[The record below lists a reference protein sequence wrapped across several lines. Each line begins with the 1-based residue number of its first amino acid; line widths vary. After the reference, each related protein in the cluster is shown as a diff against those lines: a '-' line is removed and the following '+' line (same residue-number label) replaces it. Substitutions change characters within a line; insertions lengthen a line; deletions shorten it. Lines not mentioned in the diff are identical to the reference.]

1 MKRTPSPLLAMLT
14 AGFVLLAD
22 GSGEAIGPT
31 ACAAEPAQPPVK
43 AGSHEGTGH
52 DRAAAPAAT
61 NKQSSDHGEG
71 DDDEHGRAIKLTA
84 QQLSEFG
91 IEVGSA
97 GPGPLDVAIE
107 LPAEIA
113 FNEDRLAH
121 VTPRVPGIVTR
132 VDKTLGDPVRAGD
145 TLAVM
150 QSRELAEAKAA
161 YLANVERLTLARAN
175 FERESGLW
183 RAKVT
188 AEQEYLEVKQALAE
202 AEIEKRSSEQKL
214 HALGFDDRYI
224 ERLPRQPEADLTI
237 VPLLAPLGGVIVE
250 RHATQGERISEDAP
264 AFIIADL
271 NSVWLNISVYPK
283 DLARVRIGQ
292 ELTVTLADGEQVR
305 GKIRFIAPNV
315 GEETRTARALAVL
328 DNAGGRLRPGSFVTA
343 RVAVDSQTARVRVPK
358 TALQTHDGNT
368 VVFVATEDG
377 FLPRP
382 VTTGG
387 SNGDYVEI
395 TGGLAKGERYVQTGA
410 FTLKAQTAKATF
422 GDGHGH

>member
-14 AGFVLLAD
+14 AGLVILAD
-22 GSGEAIGPT
+22 GSGGEIGRT
-31 ACAAEPAQPPVK
+31 ASAADPAQHPAN
-43 AGSHEGTGH
+43 AGSQDDNSH
-52 DRAAAPAAT
+52 DHATTPAAT
-61 NKQSSDHGEG
+61 GTQPSNHGEA
-71 DDDEHGRAIKLTA
+71 DDDEHGRAVKLTA
-84 QQLSEFG
+84 EQLSEFG
-91 IEVGSA
+91 IQVGSA
-97 GPGPLDVAIE
+97 GPGPLVVVIE

-113 FNEDRLAH
+113 FNGDRLAH

-132 VDKTLGDPVRAGD
+132 VDKTLGDLVRAGD

-150 QSRELAEAKAA
+150 QSRELAEVKSA

-188 AEQEYLEVKQALAE
+188 AEQEYLEAKQALAE

-224 ERLPRQPEADLTI
+224 EKLPRQPETDLTI
-237 VPLLAPLGGVIVE
+237 VPLLAPLSGVVVE
-250 RHATQGERISEDAP
+250 RHATRGERISEDAP

-292 ELTVTLADGEQVR
+292 ELTVTLAEGEQVR
-305 GKIRFIAPNV
+305 SKIRFIAPNV

-328 DNAGGRLRPGSFVTA
+328 DNTGGRLRPGSFVTA
-343 RVAVDSQTARVRVPK
+343 RIAVDSEMAAVRVPRSS
-358 TALQTHDGNT
+358 LQTGDGKT

-377 FLPRP
+377 FVPRP
-382 VTTGG
+382 VTTGS

-395 TGGLAKGERYVQTGA
+395 TDGLSKGERYAQTGA
-410 FTLKAQTAKATF
+410 FTLKAQLAKATF